1 MFYINKRQSDALGMK
16 RGGEIGQNNFWNF
29 RIMMFPDI
37 PEIILQ
43 VWRLKA
49 HMDDEFVDL
58 SARRSS
64 TFGQR
69 GPMVMRGEIDPE
81 PRQMN
86 AAKVLI
92 EYEEPKLS
100 AVGVAHMDGKDF
112 ASQLERAIERSRQP
126 PPPAAL
132 LPAPE
137 HSADELKKPF
147 VPRRRN
153 LR

>member
-1 MFYINKRQSDALGMK
+1 
-16 RGGEIGQNNFWNF
+16 
-29 RIMMFPDI
+29 
-37 PEIILQ
+37 
-43 VWRLKA
+43 
-49 HMDDEFVDL
+49 MDDEFVDL
-58 SARRSS
+58 SARIIREHEEA
-64 TFGQR
+64 TLPEGTTARQFL
-69 GPMVMRGEIDPE
+69 PMVMRGEIDPE

-86 AAKVLI
+86 AANVLI

-147 VPRRRN
+147 VLRRRN

>member
-1 MFYINKRQSDALGMK
+1 VEGVEVTDELEDILDRLDQQSEVSTLPEGTTARQ
-16 RGGEIGQNNFWNF
+16 F
-29 RIMMFPDI
+29 
-37 PEIILQ
+37 LQ
-43 VWRLKA
+43 
-49 HMDDEFVDL
+49 
-58 SARRSS
+58 
-64 TFGQR
+64 
-69 GPMVMRGEIDPE
+69 MVMRGEIDPE
-81 PRQMN
+81 PKQMN

-92 EYEEPKLS
+92 EYEEAKLT
-100 AVGVAHMDGKDF
+100 AVAMGHFDGKDF

-147 VPRRRN
+147 VLRRRN